1 MSVVPEIVFVPNR
14 GKLGARLF
22 ENIGVID
29 GTNLVYDIT
38 IPVTFTLE
46 MPLEID
52 GVGVTITEVRLD
64 FIRIG
69 LVDWRDLPGRAF
81 TFPVNPVEGYVD
93 GSIYFDSTHQYADL
107 TRLQF
112 GRLTENTL
120 SAEVTITFNFYE
132 NSALPNLPETVTVEW
147 AIELDVNSEEL
158 DGVLASAKAPKD
170 GR

>member
-1 MSVVPEIVFVPNR
+1 VPKIVFVPDR
-14 GKLGARLF
+14 GTLGARLF
-22 ENIGVID
+22 ENTSVID
-29 GTNLVYDIT
+29 SSRLVYDIT
-38 IPVTFTLE
+38 IPVTCTLE
-46 MPLEID
+46 MPLESD
-52 GVGVTITEVRLD
+52 GVGVTTTEVRLD
-64 FIRIG
+64 LIRIG
-69 LVDWRDLPGRAF
+69 LVDWRDLQGRAF

-120 SAEVTITFNFYE
+120 AAEATITFNFYK

-158 DGVLASAKAPKD
+158 DGVLAKAKALKD
-170 GR
+170 AL